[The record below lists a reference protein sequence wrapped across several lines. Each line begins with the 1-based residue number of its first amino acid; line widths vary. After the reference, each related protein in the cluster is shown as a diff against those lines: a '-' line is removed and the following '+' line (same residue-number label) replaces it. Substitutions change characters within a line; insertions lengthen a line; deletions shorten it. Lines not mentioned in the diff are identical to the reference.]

1 MGNLKNRARKTSRKQ
16 KRKQNDAESVKYVKV
31 MKVESQEEHQG
42 TPLHLTLNNDDNDNV
57 VSLGPVES
65 DPALSKQNVA
75 ETPVS
80 RKTVSCSSKKID
92 DSTTHIH
99 DDERSGFVLFSTV
112 VLRSL
117 FSAVSCPGCK
127 SEGLTLQEVF
137 RKKQGLAAAFQ
148 LQCPV
153 CLWEH
158 EFYSSKFANLE
169 GKKSKNNF
177 EVNVRAVMAMRNLG
191 IGHDGLECFCLHM
204 NMNQP
209 MTRNN
214 YSKLIDSLHTEY
226 MNEAEE
232 SMKNA
237 AEEVIAKEESTDI
250 AASFDGSWQK
260 PGHASL
266 NGIVSA
272 ISVST
277 GKVLDFQVKSK
288 KCKSC
293 EAHKDMD
300 QTSEKYLAWK
310 LDHASTCGTNHVG
323 SSGKMEVD
331 GILEMYKR
339 SEERHGLRYVSF
351 IGDGDS
357 STYQTVSNQ
366 KPYGE
371 DITIVKKECV
381 GHVQKR
387 LGTRLRKLKS
397 VHTKKKLADGKAIGG
412 RGRLTDKMVDTMQ
425 NYYGLA
431 IRKNK
436 NNLTGMANDVK
447 AGLYHLAST
456 DENPQHH
463 LCPMGK
469 DSWCGWQKDA
479 ANKTELYKHKK
490 GLPKAVVDA
499 VEPIYDSL
507 ADPNLLSRCLDSY
520 TQNPNESLNN
530 LVWKRCPKKIYQGK
544 KVVELCTASAVATYN
559 DGLSSVARVLKRLG
573 IVPGYHTTAGILKA
587 DKARLIVARRQT
599 AEQGKLRRKK
609 LRAIKKGLWDLNK
622 EKEGPIYESGAY

>member
-1 MGNLKNRARKTSRKQ
+1 MTINMGNLKNRARKTSRKQ
-16 KRKQNDAESVKYVKV
+16 KRRQTDAESLKEAKVVKV
-31 MKVESQEEHQG
+31 GLKEEHQETSSLL
-42 TPLHLTLNNDDNDNV
+42 TPNDGV
-57 VSLGPVES
+57 CLGPVDS
-65 DPALSKQNVA
+65 IPALSRQHAAV
-75 ETPVS
+75 TPLS
-80 RKTVSCSSKKID
+80 RKTVSCSSTKISD
-92 DSTTHIH
+92 
-99 DDERSGFVLFSTV
+99 GFVLFSTD

-117 FSAVSCPGCK
+117 FSVVSCPGCK
-127 SEGLTLQEVF
+127 SEGLSMQEIV

-148 LQCPV
+148 LQCSM
-153 CLWEH
+153 CLWQH
-158 EFYSSKFANLE
+158 EFFSSNLANFE
-169 GKKSKNNF
+169 GKKSKNSF

-191 IGHDGLECFCLHM
+191 IGHDGLESFCMHM
-204 NMNQP
+204 NMNKP

-232 SMKNA
+232 SMKSA
-237 AEEVIAKEESTDI
+237 AEEVKAKEQSTDI

-260 PGHASL
+260 PGHTSL

-272 ISVST
+272 MSVST

-293 EAHKDMD
+293 EAHKGMD
-300 QTSEKYLAWK
+300 QTSETYLAWK
-310 LDHASTCGTNHVG
+310 LDHDLVCGTNHVG

-331 GILEMYKR
+331 GVLEMFKR
-339 SEERHGLRYVSF
+339 SEGKHGLRYVSF

-357 STYQTVSNQ
+357 STYQTVSKQ

-397 VHTKKKLADGKAIGG
+397 VHRRKKLADGKTIGG
-412 RGRLTDKMVDTMQ
+412 RGRLTEKMIDTMQ

-436 NNLTGMANDVK
+436 NNLIGMASDVK
-447 AGLYHLAST
+447 AGLYHLASSA
-456 DENPQHH
+456 ENPQHQ
-463 LCPMGK
+463 LCPEGK

-479 ANKTELYKHKK
+479 ANKTKLYKHKK
-490 GLPKAVVDA
+490 GLPKAVVD
-499 VEPIYDSL
+499 VIQPVYDSL
-507 ADPNLLSRCLDSY
+507 ADHTLLSRCLDSY

-559 DGLSSVARVLKRLG
+559 DGLSSVARVLERLG

-587 DKARLIVARRQT
+587 DKARLIVSRRQAT
-599 AEQGKLRRKK
+599 EQGKLRRKR
-609 LRAIKKGLWDLNK
+609 LRAIKKGLWDLTK
-622 EKEGPIYESGAY
+622 EKEAPAYESGAH